1 MIAGLTH
8 DDLHVESD
16 GAVLVDPNRFG
27 PAWAGPVG
35 RILPVVGTG
44 RLVWIPDDNPTE
56 AWPANSVDEAKKG
69 LAAYLLRHYG
79 QGVAA

>member
-8 DDLHVESD
+8 DDLHVDLD
-16 GAVLVDPNRFG
+16 GTVLVDPNQFG

-35 RILPVVGTG
+35 RILPIVGTS
-44 RLVWIPDDNPTE
+44 RFVWIPDDCPAE
-56 AWPANSVDEAKKG
+56 AWPANSLDGAKKG